1 VQLAISPT
9 VSPGVPLRRAHAT
22 TPAPP
27 SPWLRRVLGVSL
39 RAKLV
44 GANIAVAAA
53 AAATLALTPHALADR
68 RAVIILGVALV
79 LAVLVS
85 TLLVTLATRPI
96 REIDDVAARVWRG
109 DFAAR
114 VAPSVTADA
123 DTARL
128 GRTINL
134 LLDGLEQDRVQLRAL
149 AAQTIRAQD
158 EERSRIARELHD
170 SVAQSIAA
178 LGYQLAALAGRT
190 TDDAMSRQL
199 VELRGLTGDILE
211 EVRAL
216 SHVVH
221 PRVLEDLGLV
231 PAIEWLSRTVSE
243 RAGVRVAVCA
253 APHAAE
259 GASDETASALYRVA
273 QESLRNM
280 ERHAHATSAQ
290 VSLAC
295 DGDTLVLEV
304 SDDGRGFDV
313 PDAQARRPGM
323 GLFAMRERV
332 ALVDGRL
339 DIESAPGRGT
349 QVRASVPLA
358 GRTAPRP

>member
-1 VQLAISPT
+1 MQLAISRR
-9 VSPGVPLRRAHAT
+9 VSAGVPLRRARAGAVT
-22 TPAPP
+22 PP

-39 RAKLV
+39 RAKLI
-44 GANIAVAAA
+44 GANVAVAAA
-53 AAATLALTPHALADR
+53 AAAALALTPHALADR
-68 RAVIILGVALV
+68 RAVAILGVALV

-96 REIDDVAARVWRG
+96 REIDEVAARVWRG

-114 VAPSVTADA
+114 VRPSITADA
-123 DTARL
+123 DTSRL

-134 LLDGLEQDRVQLRAL
+134 LLDGLQQDRVQLRAL

-178 LGYQLAALAGRT
+178 LGYQLAALSGQT
-190 TDDAMSRQL
+190 TDEALARQL
-199 VELRGLTGDILE
+199 VELRGFTGEILE

-243 RAGVRVAVCA
+243 RAGVRVTVRSA
-253 APHAAE
+253 ADVAD
-259 GASDETASALYRVA
+259 GVTSETASALYRVA
-273 QESLRNM
+273 QESLRNV
-280 ERHAHATSAQ
+280 ERHAHATSAEL
-290 VSLAC
+290 SLAR
-295 DGDTLVLEV
+295 DGDALVLEV
-304 SDDGRGFDV
+304 TDDGRGFSL

-323 GLFAMRERV
+323 GLFAMRERL

-339 DIESAPGRGT
+339 DIESEPGRGT
-349 QVRASVPLA
+349 RVRALAPLA
-358 GRTAPRP
+358 QRS